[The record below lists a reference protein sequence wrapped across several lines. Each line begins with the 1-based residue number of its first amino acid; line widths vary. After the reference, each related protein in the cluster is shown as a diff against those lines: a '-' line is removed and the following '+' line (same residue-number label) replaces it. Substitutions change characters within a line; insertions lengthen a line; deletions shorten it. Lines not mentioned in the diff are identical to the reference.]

1 MRLTPIDEPSSLL
14 GRILTF
20 LYRRQLGRA
29 ITPAQVVYNRVPAA
43 WRISLAFLRFEMFG
57 AKLSH
62 EIRLLATTHTAMLNG
77 CAFCQDIKRAFA
89 IRQKLGTRKFD
100 ALADWRTSDLF
111 SPAERAALAY
121 VEEATLSRKVSDAT
135 FAELAKHFGER
146 EIVELTLSNAI
157 ENFYNLV
164 NVPLEIESDGLEAIA
179 ASAQA

>member
-1 MRLTPIDEPSSLL
+1 MRLPPIEKPSSLL

-57 AKLSH
+57 ARLSH

-100 ALADWRTSDLF
+100 ALASWRTSDVF
-111 SPAERAALAY
+111 TPAERAALAY

-135 FAELAKHFGER
+135 FAELAKHFDER

-164 NVPLEIESDGLEAIA
+164 NVPLEIESDGLEALA
-179 ASAQA
+179 AAQA

>member
-1 MRLTPIDEPSSLL
+1 MRLPPIEKPSSLL

-57 AKLSH
+57 ARLSH

-100 ALADWRTSDLF
+100 ALASWRTSEVF
-111 SPAERAALAY
+111 TPAERAALAY

-135 FAELAKHFGER
+135 FAELAKHFDER

-164 NVPLEIESDGLEAIA
+164 NVPLEIESDGLEALA
-179 ASAQA
+179 AAQA